1 MEKYIRI
8 CAIVFLIPFL
18 LMSCAPRK
26 VQPDPVTLSESP
38 LADRQ
43 MQTRRFTTSDKITM
57 LQACAGVLKDLGFTI
72 DEHEVSLGVL
82 VASKTRDALT
92 QESRQ
97 NLETIETIDETIET
111 VDGFFEFL
119 DFVLTVVDIVRV
131 LSGDEAKHN
140 VDDDD
145 DGEEDDEEEEE
156 KKPTDA
162 TQTIHVLMVVR
173 SVEKEESQVALTHFT
188 SVQPKLDENIAKDA
202 MESEVR
208 ITFRRT
214 IINTD
219 YEITFAEQIKD
230 LETYA
235 EFFDKLEQS
244 VFLEANEI

>member
-1 MEKYIRI
+1 MKKYIRI

-26 VQPDPVTLSESP
+26 VQQDPATLSESP

-57 LQACAGVLKDLGFTI
+57 LQASAGVLKDLGFTI

-97 NLETIETIDETIET
+97 NLETIETINETKET

-131 LSGDEAKHN
+131 FSGDEAKHN

-145 DGEEDDEEEEE
+145 DDDDEEEEE
-156 KKPTDA
+156 EKPKDA